1 MWLKITN
8 NYSPNFALPKRPKK
22 KIKHIVIHYTGM
34 KNESLAIKRLCD
46 QNTKVS
52 SHYFIKKNGKVIQLV
67 PDLYEA
73 WHAGKS
79 SWKKVNSLNKSSIG
93 IELVNKGHEFGY
105 EKFPNSQILKLIKLC
120 KLLKKKYRIKPSC
133 ILGHS
138 DIAPLRKLDPGEKFP
153 WQLMSKKGLGVWYP
167 REIKN
172 KNNLDKKKIRN
183 IFFSNLHKIG
193 YRYFNKTKKSQKDK
207 LVIKAFQRRF
217 IQSKING
224 RIDIKTLKISHF
236 LAHKVKN

>member
-1 MWLKITN
+1 MKFIIKKSG
-8 NYSPNFALPKRPKK
+8 NYSKNPRKYRD
-22 KIKHIVIHYTGM
+22 IKHIIIHYTGM
-34 KNESLAIKRLCD
+34 QSKRVSINRLSD
-46 QNTKVS
+46 PTTKVS
-52 SHYFIKKNGKVIQLV
+52 CHYLIDREGSIIKMINDNKV
-67 PDLYEA
+67 A

-79 SWKKVNSLNKSSIG
+79 KWKHLKNLNKSSIG